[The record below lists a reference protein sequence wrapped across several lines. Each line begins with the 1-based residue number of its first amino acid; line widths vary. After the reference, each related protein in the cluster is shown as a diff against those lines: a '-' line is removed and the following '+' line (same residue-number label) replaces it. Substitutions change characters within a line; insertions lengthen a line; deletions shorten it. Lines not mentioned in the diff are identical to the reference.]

1 MFFVPQAI
9 PTLASTLEMTE
20 KENVAHLIT
29 KESHA
34 QQLKQSHPKLLKM
47 ALYPVGVRKV
57 CEE

>member
-20 KENVAHLIT
+20 KENVTHLIT

-47 ALYPVGVRKV
+47 ALYPVGVREV
-57 CEE
+57 CEG

>member
-20 KENVAHLIT
+20 KENVTHLIT

-47 ALYPVGVRKV
+47 ALYPVGVREV